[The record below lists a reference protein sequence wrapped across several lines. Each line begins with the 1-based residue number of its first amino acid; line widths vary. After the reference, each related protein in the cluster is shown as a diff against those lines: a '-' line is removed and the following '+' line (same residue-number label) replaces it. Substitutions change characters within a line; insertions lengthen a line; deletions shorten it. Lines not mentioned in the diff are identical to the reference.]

1 MRASGVDFG
10 IEGIDRAA
18 FHDITEEEF
27 GAGLVDVG
35 GEEVNCGGGGEA
47 EEGEE
52 DDFPA
57 VSVEGEEEIADLDA
71 GGIGWGFGNLH
82 RVKVGRRLVEVGV
95 DERAREAIQGEGKMG
110 EEGIVEA
117 AGGVARG
124 DPGIGGEMKLG
135 VIDDGFGGAPGF
147 FEATEA
153 FIVEGSSAEVEGVG
167 VEMVEVMDGG
177 GEDEVIGVEMLE
189 GAIGGTEF
197 VDGVVMVEEKDGGGG
212 GCVVV
217 VSDDDPAE
225 VLLEDFLVDM
235 EEEAERLGWDAV
247 VASGEFVELVE
258 LEESGFGLGDFYLER
273 GFLGFAD
280 GSAGGGGEVGVDG
293 LGVGVEI
300 ELMGIELDGGG
311 EGRRERGAAE
321 FEGVPVA
328 LVGEILERGEEV
340 REGGIGE
347 EEWGSEIGEGEADGA
362 GGGEEAG
369 DFEEGKEGEGLVMVV
384 EVKVEGEVVI
394 GFGEDASPSGG
405 VEERGLGVRGD
416 EGVPFWVE

>member
-1 MRASGVDFG
+1 
-10 IEGIDRAA
+10 
-18 FHDITEEEF
+18 
-27 GAGLVDVG
+27 
-35 GEEVNCGGGGEA
+35 
-47 EEGEE
+47 
-52 DDFPA
+52 
-57 VSVEGEEEIADLDA
+57 
-71 GGIGWGFGNLH
+71 
-82 RVKVGRRLVEVGV
+82 
-95 DERAREAIQGEGKMG
+95 
-110 EEGIVEA
+110 
-117 AGGVARG
+117 
-124 DPGIGGEMKLG
+124 
-135 VIDDGFGGAPGF
+135 
-147 FEATEA
+147 
-153 FIVEGSSAEVEGVG
+153 
-167 VEMVEVMDGG
+167 VEVMDGG

-212 GCVVV
+212 GCAVV

-225 VLLEDFLVDM
+225 VLLEDFLIDM
-235 EEEAERLGWDAV
+235 EEEAEWLGWDAV

-258 LEESGFGLGDFYLER
+258 LEEGGFGLGDFYLER

-280 GSAGGGGEVGVDG
+280 GSAGGGGEVGVDDLGMG
-293 LGVGVEI
+293 LEI
-300 ELMGIELDGGG
+300 EFMGIELDGGG

-347 EEWGSEIGEGEADGA
+347 EEWGCEIGEGEADGA

-416 EGVPFWVE
+416 EGVPFWVEEGINGFEFGRGWGVSWRHVAVVSGGLGLSVGGLVEEVFDGLGDGVDLFLGEFWVEGEGDELAGGFFGDGE